1 MIRVILPFHL
11 QTLAGC
17 EREVTVAV
25 DGAVTVGS
33 VLDALEALYP
43 MLRGTIRE
51 HLSLRNRP
59 RIRLFADN
67 KDVTHTAPDTVLPD
81 SVACGEQPLRIV
93 GAVSGG

>member
-59 RIRLFADN
+59 RIRFFAEN
-67 KDVTHTAPDTVLPD
+67 KDVTHTAPDTALPD
-81 SVACGEQPLRIV
+81 SVAGGEQPLRIV